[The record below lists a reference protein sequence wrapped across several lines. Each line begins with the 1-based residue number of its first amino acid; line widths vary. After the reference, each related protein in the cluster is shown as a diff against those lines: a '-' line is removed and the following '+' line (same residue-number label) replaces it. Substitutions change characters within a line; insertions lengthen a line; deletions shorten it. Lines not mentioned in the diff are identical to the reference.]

1 MFLVGLVKYQNFL
14 QLFPFNT
21 THQQKKNKQ
30 THMIL
35 FRGSVLLKAKASKFK
50 LKVIFFFSSTVL
62 ENKGV
67 FHIVSCSGGKKKV
80 KLLNFLTGATV
91 NLNDTQVF
99 ASLA

>member
-21 THQQKKNKQ
+21 THQQKKKQQ

-50 LKVIFFFSSTVL
+50 LKVIFSSVQQFL
-62 ENKGV
+62 K
-67 FHIVSCSGGKKKV
+67 IKVSFILFPAQGEKKK
-80 KLLNFLTGATV
+80 
-91 NLNDTQVF
+91 
-99 ASLA
+99 